1 MFTPTEYLA
10 KFDSDGHRTA
20 TVPVDCTL
28 TDERKAELLA
38 DGYISISAEDW
49 NYYVGNKGTGDN
61 GTGYVRGKD
70 GKPVS
75 APAHV
80 ATTEEKL
87 FTLESTYK
95 ADKAQLADYYLS
107 AAMAG
112 DTDTQA
118 EIKAELEELDAQYA
132 ADVKAAKEA

>member
-1 MFTPTEYLA
+1 MNYLS
-10 KFDSDGHRTA
+10 KFDSSGKRITSYPLD
-20 TVPVDCTL
+20 DTL
-28 TDERKAELLA
+28 TNDKKAELIA
-38 DGYISISAEDW
+38 DGYIEITEDEW
-49 NYYVGNKGTGDN
+49 NYYVGNKGAGDN

-87 FTLESTYK
+87 LTLKSTYK

>member
-1 MFTPTEYLA
+1 MEQTTYLC
-10 KFDSDGHRTA
+10 KFDADGRRGETLLTCEYSDEEKQQKIT
-20 TVPVDCTL
+20 
-28 TDERKAELLA
+28 
-38 DGYISISAEDW
+38 DGYIEISEEDW
-49 NYYVGNKGTGDN
+49 NYYVGNHGQGKN
-61 GTGYVRGKD
+61 GTGYIRGAD
-70 GKPVS
+70 GKPTD

-87 FTLESTYK
+87 LSLESAYK
-95 ADKAQLADYYLS
+95 SDKAQLADYYLS

-118 EIKAELEELDAQYA
+118 EIKAELEKLDAQYA

>member
-28 TDERKAELLA
+28 TDERKAGLLA
-38 DGYISISAEDW
+38 DGYIPITAEDW

-87 FTLESTYK
+87 LSLESAYK
-95 ADKAQLADYYLS
+95 SDKAQLADYYLS

-118 EIKAELEELDAQYA
+118 EIKAELEKLDAQYA

>member
-1 MFTPTEYLA
+1 MTYLA
-10 KFDSDGHRTA
+10 KFDNAGKRMA
-20 TVPVDCTL
+20 TYPIDIL
-28 TDERKAELLA
+28 MTDEQKSAYLA
-38 DGYISISAEDW
+38 NGYIEISEEDW
-49 NYYVGNKGTGDN
+49 NYYVGNKGAGDN

-87 FTLESTYK
+87 LSLESAYK
-95 ADKAQLADYYLS
+95 SDKAQLADYYLS
-107 AAMAG
+107 AAMSG

-132 ADVKAAKEA
+132 ANVKAAKEA

>member
-10 KFDSDGHRTA
+10 KFDSDGRRAA
-20 TVPVDCTL
+20 TMPVDPTL

-38 DGYISISAEDW
+38 DGYISITAEAW

-87 FTLESTYK
+87 LTLESTYK